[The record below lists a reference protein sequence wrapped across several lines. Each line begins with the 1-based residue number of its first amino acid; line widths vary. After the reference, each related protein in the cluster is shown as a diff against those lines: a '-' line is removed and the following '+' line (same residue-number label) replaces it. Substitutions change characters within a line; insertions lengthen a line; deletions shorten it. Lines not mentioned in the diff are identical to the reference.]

1 MTSVKQILQVKG
13 HAVYTI
19 QPEST
24 VYEALEMLVDRNVGA
39 LMVVDAAQNFLGV
52 FSERDYAR
60 RVVLKGR
67 NSRDTSIRDIM
78 TEHPI
83 SVTEDD
89 SLEQCMQ
96 LMTDKHIRHLPV
108 VDGQQRLVGLVS
120 IGDLVKQIMREQQ
133 HTIENLEK
141 YISGAYHG

>member
-1 MTSVKQILQVKG
+1 MTTVKQILQVKG

-19 QPEST
+19 QPDNT

-39 LMVVDAAQNFLGV
+39 LMVVDAGENFMGV

-67 NSRDTSIRDIM
+67 NSRDTLIRDIM

-89 SLEQCMQ
+89 SLETCME
-96 LMTDKHIRHLPV
+96 LMTEKHIRHLPV
-108 VDGQQRLVGLVS
+108 VDAQHRLVGLVS

>member
-1 MTSVKQILQVKG
+1 MTTVKQILHVKG

-19 QPEST
+19 PPDHT
-24 VYEALEMLVDRNVGA
+24 VYEALEMLVERNVGA

-67 NSRDTSIRDIM
+67 NSRDTHIRDIM

-83 SVTEDD
+83 SVTEAD
-89 SLEQCMQ
+89 SLEHCMQ

-120 IGDLVKQIMREQQ
+120 IGDLVKQIMQEQQ

>member
-1 MTSVKQILQVKG
+1 MTTVKQILQVKG

-19 QPEST
+19 PPDHT
-24 VYEALEMLVDRNVGA
+24 VYEALEMLVECNVGA
-39 LMVVDAAQNFLGV
+39 LMVVDATQNFLGV

-67 NSRDTSIRDIM
+67 NSRDTHIRDIM

-89 SLEQCMQ
+89 SLEHCMQ

-120 IGDLVKQIMREQQ
+120 IGDLVKQIMQEQQ

>member
-1 MTSVKQILQVKG
+1 MTTVKQILQVKG

-19 QPEST
+19 PPDHT
-24 VYEALEMLVDRNVGA
+24 VYEALEMLVERNVGA
-39 LMVVDAAQNFLGV
+39 LMVVDTAQNFLGV

-67 NSRDTSIRDIM
+67 NSRDTHIRDIM

-83 SVTEDD
+83 SVTEAD
-89 SLEQCMQ
+89 SLEHCMQ

-120 IGDLVKQIMREQQ
+120 IGDLVKQIMQEQQ

>member
-1 MTSVKQILQVKG
+1 MTTVKQILQVKG

-19 QPEST
+19 QPDNS
-24 VYEALEMLVDRNVGA
+24 VYQALEALVNYNVGA
-39 LMVVDAAQNFLGV
+39 LMVLDAGGHFLGV

-67 NSRDTSIRDIM
+67 NSRETFIHDIM
-78 TEHPI
+78 SEHPI
-83 SVTEDD
+83 SVREEDT
-89 SLEQCMQ
+89 LEHCMQ

-108 VDGQQRLVGLVS
+108 VDAQQRLVGLVS

-133 HTIENLEK
+133 HTIQNLEK

>member
-1 MTSVKQILQVKG
+1 MTTVKQILQEKG

-19 QPEST
+19 QPDRS
-24 VYEALEMLVDRNVGA
+24 VYQALEMLVEYNIGA
-39 LMVVDAAQNFLGV
+39 LMVQDDAGRFLGV

-67 NSRDTSIRDIM
+67 NSRETLIRDIM

-83 SVTEDD
+83 SVTAEDT
-89 SLEQCMQ
+89 LEHCMQ

-120 IGDLVKQIMREQQ
+120 IGDLVKQIIHDQQ
-133 HTIENLEK
+133 HTIQNLEK